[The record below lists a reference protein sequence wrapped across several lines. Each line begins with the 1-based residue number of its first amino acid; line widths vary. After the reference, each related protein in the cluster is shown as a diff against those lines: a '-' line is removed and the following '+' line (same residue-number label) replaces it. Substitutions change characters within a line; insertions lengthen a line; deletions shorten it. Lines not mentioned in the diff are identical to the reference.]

1 MVSKGNNEMRIC
13 HVFGA
18 GVVVAPTVSQLQDVT
33 AVIKHSA
40 AALDINPF
48 ENSNNVAY

>member
-1 MVSKGNNEMRIC
+1 MRIC
-13 HVFGA
+13 HVLGA
-18 GVVVAPTVSQLQDVT
+18 GVVVAPTVSHSQDVT
-33 AVIKHSA
+33 AVIKHSS